1 MSLELKKGD
10 QIIVVADKSGSMGE
24 RDPACGNDTRY
35 HWMQETLA
43 SYVKAASKF
52 DPDGVSIYFFSHDV
66 QTFTDVSTPEQA
78 LELARK
84 QRTGGGTNTHLALEA
99 AWKEHASKRN
109 QSTYVLVFTDGE
121 ASDRDALANEIVSI
135 TKRVNDPEEF
145 RIVFLP
151 VGTVGPDLQNFLDY
165 LDEGLT
171 GAKYDIVAVV
181 HPDEADFESALANAI
196 SGTTDQND
204 VADGHASQ
212 GKKTTSVS

>member
-10 QIIVVADKSGSMGE
+10 QIIIAVDTSGSMNE
-24 RDPACGNDTRY
+24 RDVACGNTTKY
-35 HWMQETLA
+35 AWMQETLA
-43 SYVKAASKF
+43 SYVKGASRF
-52 DPDGVSIYFFSHDV
+52 DPDGVSVYFFSSNV
-66 QTFTDVSTPEQA
+66 QTYTDVSTPEQA
-78 LELARK
+78 IDLAK
-84 QRTGGGTNTHLALEA
+84 KHKTGGGTNTHLALEA

-109 QSTYVLVFTDGE
+109 QSTYLLVFTDGD
-121 ASDRDALANEIVSI
+121 ASDRQALADEIVSI

-151 VGTVGPDLQNFLDY
+151 VGTPGPDLSNFLDY

-181 HPDEADFESALANAI
+181 RPDEADFESALANAI
-196 SGTTDQND
+196 DGTTNAGD
-204 VADGHASQ
+204 VADGHANQ